1 MIRFLVNKASVVF
14 TFSFL
19 IVLSGIIS
27 YIRLPRESAPEIK
40 QPYIFIT
47 TTYLGVSARD
57 MENLVTRV
65 IEDEINGIDGLIE
78 ITSSSQQGLSFIF
91 TKFASDI
98 TVETALRRIQQR
110 VDRARPELPED
121 AEEPSVQELSSSSFP
136 ILIISMSHLDGTGVI
151 DKTAEDLEDD
161 LRKLPGILDVTMAG
175 NLDKKVLIELDPVL
189 LSQYKLS
196 IDDVTDAVKGA
207 NASIPGG
214 ILKNQV
220 RTYSINVNSEIRSPE
235 QFENIMVS
243 SGSVSVP
250 LNKLGT
256 VSFTF
261 SEPETYSRFN
271 GKPAI
276 TLSLTKRSGE
286 NIIKIVDLVKSR
298 IDSIKTNFPQGTQ
311 IHYTYD
317 GSDDIRKIIADL
329 ENNMFSGFILVM
341 LVTIIFL
348 GFVNSLFVSL
358 AIPFSMLLSF
368 TVLQFMNITL
378 NMVVLFSLILA
389 LGMLVDNGIV
399 IVENIFR
406 HGSMGKSSK
415 NAAID
420 GSSEV
425 AWPIIT
431 STITTCLAFFPIIF
445 MPDVMGDFMAY
456 IPITVIVVLLAS
468 LFVALTINPV
478 FCSRFLKV
486 ADNKN
491 SARMTDGG
499 RVYNWMVKNYV
510 HWLHLSLKH
519 TKKVLTVAFII
530 VSLGFVLYGL
540 FGKETVFFP
549 SQDPSELIITTKMPQ
564 GTPLEKTDCVVRNIE
579 QIVHTVPASLK
590 NIQAT
595 SGRSGNDDVFSGIGE
610 EYNEGFIRLSLKPF
624 QERKIKGITTEDE
637 LKKRLRGF
645 SSASVEIH
653 EQENGPPSGHDL
665 SYSVVGD
672 DYTILGMFAD
682 SILELL
688 RHYPELKL
696 IDSDFEAAKPELS
709 IIIDRKKAAFY
720 NLGVQQIASTI
731 RSSINGSIIGSYRSG
746 EDEYDI
752 IVRFVPEYRNSIS
765 NVNALYVIDK
775 DGTRIPLTSVS
786 SISTGASVGTIKR
799 RDFQR
804 SVSVW
809 ADFFPD
815 IQNKR
820 AIQKKVDTLV
830 YGMNVPFGYQIKS
843 GQGSEMRQEAT
854 SFLVQAFLIALF
866 LIAIVLVAQFN
877 SIGQTFIIMIS
888 VFLSLGGVFWG
899 YFLSGQVFVVIMSGI
914 GCISLAGV
922 AVNNCI
928 VLVDYTNKLIASGKP
943 VYDAVVNAGETRLR
957 PVILTAATTVLG
969 LVPMALGISI
979 DIHPSS
985 FGIQIGSEMTE
996 FWTAFAWSMIYGL
1009 TFATVMTLI
1018 MVPCMLSLYFKWFPP
1033 KRFVEGNS

>member
-1 MIRFLVNKASVVF
+1 MIRFFVNKASVVF

-65 IEDEINGIDGLIE
+65 IEDEINGVDGLIE

-136 ILIISMSHLDGTGVI
+136 ILIISLSHQDGIGVI
-151 DKTAEDLEDD
+151 DKTAEDLEED
-161 LRKLPGILDVTMAG
+161 LRKLPGILDVTVAG

-196 IDDVTDAVKGA
+196 IDDVIDAVKGA
-207 NASIPGG
+207 NSSIPGG

-220 RTYSINVNSEIRSPE
+220 RTYSINVNSEIRTTE

-250 LNKLGT
+250 LNKIGT

-286 NIIKIVDLVKSR
+286 NIINIVDLVKSH

-311 IHYTYD
+311 IQYSYD

-341 LVTIIFL
+341 LVTVIFL

-406 HGSMGKSSK
+406 HGSLGKSQK
-415 NAAID
+415 EAAID
-420 GSSEV
+420 GSNEV

-468 LFVALTINPV
+468 LCVALTINPV

-486 ADNKN
+486 SNSKH
-491 SARMTDGG
+491 SARMTGGG
-499 RVYNWMVKNYV
+499 RMYNWMLKNYV

-519 TKKVLTVAFII
+519 TKKVLAGAFII
-530 VSLGFVLYGL
+530 VVMGFILYGL

-549 SQDPSELIITTKMPQ
+549 SQDPSELIITAKMPQ
-564 GTPLEKTDCVVRNIE
+564 GTPLEKTDCVIKNIE
-579 QIVHTVPASLK
+579 HIVSTVPASIK
-590 NIQAT
+590 NVQAT

-624 QERKIKGITTEDE
+624 KERKIKGITTEEE
-637 LKKRLRGF
+637 LKKRLKGF
-645 SSASVEIH
+645 SSASIEIN
-653 EQENGPPSGHDL
+653 EQEDGPPSGHDI
-665 SYSVVGD
+665 SYSIVGD
-672 DYTILGMFAD
+672 DYSILGMFAD
-682 SILELL
+682 SVLEVL
-688 RHYPELKL
+688 RQYPELKL
-696 IDSDFEAAKPELS
+696 IDTDFEAARPELN

-720 NLGVQQIASTI
+720 HLGVQQIASTI

-746 EDEYDI
+746 EDDYDI
-752 IVRFVPEYRNSIS
+752 IVRFVPQYRSSIS
-765 NVNALYVIDK
+765 NVKSLYIIDK
-775 DGTRIPLTSVS
+775 DGVWIPLTHVS
-786 SISTGASVGTIKR
+786 SIASGSSVGTIKR
-799 RDFQR
+799 YDFQR

-815 IQNKR
+815 FQNKR
-820 AIQKKVDTLV
+820 IIQHHVDTLV
-830 YGMNVPFGYQIKS
+830 YGMNVPFGYKIKS
-843 GQGSEMRQEAT
+843 GQGFEMRQEAT
-854 SFLVQAFLIALF
+854 SFLLQAFLIALF

-877 SIGQTFIIMIS
+877 SIGQPIIIMTS

-899 YFLSGQVFVVIMSGI
+899 YFLTRQVFVVIMSGI

-928 VLVDYTNKLIASGKP
+928 VLVDYTNKLIAYGETVS
-943 VYDAVVNAGETRLR
+943 DAVVNAGETRLR
-957 PVILTAATTVLG
+957 PVILTAGTTVLG
-969 LVPMALGISI
+969 LIPMALGISI

-985 FGIQIGSEMTE
+985 FGIQTGSEMTE
-996 FWTAFAWSMIYGL
+996 FWAAFAWAMIYGL

-1033 KRFVEGNS
+1033 KRTA